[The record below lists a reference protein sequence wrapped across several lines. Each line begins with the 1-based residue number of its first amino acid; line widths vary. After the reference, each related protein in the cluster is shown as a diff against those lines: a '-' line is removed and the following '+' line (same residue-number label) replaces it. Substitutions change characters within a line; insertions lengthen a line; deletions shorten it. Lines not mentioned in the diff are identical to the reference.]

1 MYSKFNGGIGMN
13 NILENAYN
21 NYFSDVNFDNRKEKQ
36 FTQETIPVKPNKS
49 RLTADGNIGDIDQLG
64 EILRT
69 ITNAAWGND
78 WGELKPDISMDSTL
92 NTLKLPLITYDVNS
106 REVSDKMPI
115 KPVLSDT
122 IQEIVDGKPTGDVI
136 MVYRQFFDCIV
147 EFNTWGRNSLEA
159 RKIMND
165 LETLLNS
172 YGGYLKRLGI
182 SEMFFLK
189 EIPSNKSVNYIPG
202 IPMRSMMYF
211 VRLEKIHQ
219 VRDSIIKNIDIQVQA
234 YLDKKFGIEQQPVD
248 IYKNNNI
255 NYNL

>member
-1 MYSKFNGGIGMN
+1 
-13 NILENAYN
+13 
-21 NYFSDVNFDNRKEKQ
+21 
-36 FTQETIPVKPNKS
+36 
-49 RLTADGNIGDIDQLG
+49 
-64 EILRT
+64 
-69 ITNAAWGND
+69 
-78 WGELKPDISMDSTL
+78 MDSTL

-122 IQEIVDGKPTGDVI
+122 VQEIVDGKPTGDVI

-165 LETLLNS
+165 LEALLNS

-219 VRDSIIKNIDIQVQA
+219 VRESVIKNIDIQVQA
-234 YLDKKFGIEQQPVD
+234 YLDKKFGVEQQPVD